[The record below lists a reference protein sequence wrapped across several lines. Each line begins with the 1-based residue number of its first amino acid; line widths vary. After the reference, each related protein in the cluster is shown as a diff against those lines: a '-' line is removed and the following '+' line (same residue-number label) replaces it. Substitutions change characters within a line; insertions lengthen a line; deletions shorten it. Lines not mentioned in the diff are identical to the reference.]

1 MATTDAAKTLAWEPR
16 APKPRNK
23 GKTMMIDFGPDQMGW
38 TGLRGIEDLLE
49 VCAESIDYAKIY
61 AMNAV
66 VMPKDVVKQAA
77 KLYRDYGVAPFTG
90 GILFEYAHLKNDIDG
105 FINLLNELD
114 IGGIEISENYI
125 TLSIDERN
133 AYIDQFHK
141 IGIDVSYE
149 FGRKN
154 PTGPLGLDE
163 LEAIVRDVTENHG
176 VPHVIVEQC
185 EIDEIAEKDPQV
197 LDKLVKTPW
206 FYKLLIEAD
215 PYRFPEQHAGMIKQ
229 FGPDVNLANIA
240 PGQVYRLE
248 LMRLGIGRSV
258 DYSFLDDLLKR

>member
-1 MATTDAAKTLAWEPR
+1 MAKTLAWEPR
-16 APKPRNK
+16 APKPRDK
-23 GKTMMIDFGPDQMGW
+23 GTTMMIDFGPDQMGW
-38 TGLRGIEDLLE
+38 TGQRGIEDLLE
-49 VCAESIDYAKIY
+49 VCADSIDYAKIY

-66 VMPKDVVKQAA
+66 VMPRAVVKKAA
-77 KLYRDYGVAPFTG
+77 QLYRDYNVAPFTG

-105 FINLLNELD
+105 FIGLLNELD
-114 IGGIEISENYI
+114 ITGIEISENYI

-133 AYIDQFHK
+133 AYIEQFK
-141 IGIDVSYE
+141 KLGIDVSYE

-154 PTGPLGLDE
+154 PTGPLSLDE
-163 LEAIVRDVTENHG
+163 LEEIVTDVTENLG

-185 EIDEIAEKDPQV
+185 EIDEIAEKDPTM
-197 LDKLVKTPW
+197 LDKLIQTPW

-215 PYRFPEQHAGMIKQ
+215 PYRFPGQHADMIKQ

-248 LMRLGIGRSV
+248 LMRLGIGRAV
-258 DYSFLDDLLKR
+258 DYRFLDPLLNQK